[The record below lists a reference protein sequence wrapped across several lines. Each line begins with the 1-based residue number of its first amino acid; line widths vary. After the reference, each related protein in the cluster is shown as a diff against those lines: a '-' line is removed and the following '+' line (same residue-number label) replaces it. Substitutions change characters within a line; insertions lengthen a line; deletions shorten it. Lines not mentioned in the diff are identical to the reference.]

1 MKTPDEPQPQANA
14 RNSKTFRRRKLFS
27 AQRQRKKGIWGYLPH
42 IKLPK
47 TKLKLIRKDPFGNI
61 IILKRALIGLA
72 GLATYSRFNIIN
84 QMKVV
89 GAEHLLDLPTKN
101 VLFISNHQTYYAD
114 VMALYHI
121 FCSVKWRFTNI
132 NLPIYL
138 FLPRVKTFYV
148 AAEETMLQSGW
159 LPRILSY
166 AGAVTVRR
174 SWRAAG
180 EEVQRGADRNAP
192 DKIKQALEYGWVV
205 TFPQGTTK
213 AFAPVRKGAAHLI
226 HQFKPIVVPV
236 EIDGFRRAFDK
247 KGLFFKKRG
256 VQLSVTFKKPL
267 QFTEEHSIA
276 DIQAFIEK
284 HVGINKAPQTL
295 PHQQKKFGVA

>member
-1 MKTPDEPQPQANA
+1 ME
-14 RNSKTFRRRKLFS
+14 RNEEQNPKQFRRRRAFVKPVVG
-27 AQRQRKKGIWGYLPH
+27 RKGILGYLPK

-47 TKLKLIRKDPFGNI
+47 SKLKLIRRDPFGNI
-61 IILKRALIGLA
+61 IILKRALISLA

-84 QMKVV
+84 HMKVT
-89 GAEHLLDLPTKN
+89 GADYLVDLPKKN

-114 VMALYHI
+114 VMALYHV
-121 FCSVKWRFTNI
+121 FCGVKWRLTNI
-132 NLPIYL
+132 NLPLYL
-138 FLPRVKTFYV
+138 LLPRVKTFYV

-159 LPRILSY
+159 LPRIMSY

-180 EEVQRGADRNAP
+180 ENVQRGADRNAP
-192 DKIKQALEYGWVV
+192 DKIRQALEYGWVV

-226 HQFKPIVVPV
+226 HEFKPIVVAV

-256 VQLSVTFKKPL
+256 VQLSVTFKKPV
-267 QFTEEHSIA
+267 QFTHEHSIA

-284 HVGINKAPQTL
+284 HIGMDKKPQYE
-295 PHQQKKFGVA
+295 PKPKKYSVV